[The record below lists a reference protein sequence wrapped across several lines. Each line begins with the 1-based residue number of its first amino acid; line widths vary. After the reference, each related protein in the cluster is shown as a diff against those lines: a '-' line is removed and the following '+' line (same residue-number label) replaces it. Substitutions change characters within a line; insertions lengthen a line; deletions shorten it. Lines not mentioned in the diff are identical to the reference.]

1 MEKAKSE
8 RDSTNEALLQRL
20 FPNVKVSKSQP
31 GKHEAWLETFAKSLQ
46 DQIKAKEEPKKEVAK
61 VDTEEISKLEKQVE
75 QYKTVLAQTVSFY
88 ELFTGYEYNIC
99 L

>member
-1 MEKAKSE
+1 MEKAKNE
-8 RDSTNEALLQRL
+8 RDSSNEALLQRL

-46 DQIKAKEEPKKEVAK
+46 DQIKVKEAPKNEVTPK

-75 QYKTVLAQTVSFY
+75 QYKSVLAQTVSY
-88 ELFTGYEYNIC
+88 ILNI
-99 L
+99 